1 MKVQVVAEGVET
13 KEQVQ
18 MLHELDC
25 DYYQGFYFSRALSCD
40 KFMEYVNQHGI
51 SENKKMESVTAR

>member
-1 MKVQVVAEGVET
+1 MAEGVET
-13 KEQVQ
+13 KEQVH

-51 SENKKMESVTAR
+51 SEDKKMESVTAR